1 MPIHVKRTDLFPDD
15 VNPLPT
21 AGSREQ
27 AALVDDELEIAT
39 EAYFER
45 LQQFSEV
52 TDNIYPE
59 LIGACRNVIA
69 EAAPNR
75 PLRVLDLCSGI
86 GIVSLELLAADFQI
100 AELTLADLSSE
111 ILGRATQLLA
121 KRQPAIAG
129 RVKTTQLDLLADDL
143 RAKCSGPYDLV
154 VTCNA
159 FQHFPRER
167 QAALFAQI
175 HEILAPDGVFIFESH
190 FKPLRPRWKRTM
202 IESYQTRARSHGAP
216 AAFLDEIADHIEN
229 FHNYVNLYE
238 VYNWLESGQFSY
250 FDCVFRKDE
259 IGIFA
264 AVR

>member
-86 GIVSLELLAADFQI
+86 GIVSLQLLAADFQI

-111 ILGRATQLLA
+111 ILGRATQLL
-121 KRQPAIAG
+121 
-129 RVKTTQLDLLADDL
+129 
-143 RAKCSGPYDLV
+143 
-154 VTCNA
+154 
-159 FQHFPRER
+159 
-167 QAALFAQI
+167 
-175 HEILAPDGVFIFESH
+175 
-190 FKPLRPRWKRTM
+190 
-202 IESYQTRARSHGAP
+202 
-216 AAFLDEIADHIEN
+216 
-229 FHNYVNLYE
+229 
-238 VYNWLESGQFSY
+238 
-250 FDCVFRKDE
+250 
-259 IGIFA
+259 
-264 AVR
+264 